1 MASDLRMKFLNEVIF
16 GLIELSYDW
25 EGSGMA
31 TMGSLV
37 GCAVVDDFDLPRDVL
52 EGKKVDEILALLEK
66 HLSRYGVAEKVS
78 LSIEEKSGVGIKV
91 DNCLLLPVE
100 KKMKENEMRLRR
112 LFCPVANIVRE
123 VFERSGINTEVRS
136 WHIDSVHCSH
146 VVGLI
151 DELAMEKELK
161 AE

>member
-16 GLIELSYDW
+16 GLIELAYDW

-37 GCAVVDDFDLPRDVL
+37 GCAIVDDFDLPGDVL
-52 EGKKVDEILALLEK
+52 EGKKIDEALALLEK
-66 HLSRYGVAEKVS
+66 HLSRYGVADKVS
-78 LSIEEKSGVGIKV
+78 LTTEEKSGVGIKIH
-91 DNCLLLPVE
+91 NCLLLPVE
-100 KKMKENEMRLRR
+100 EKMRENEKTLRR

-123 VFERSGINTEVRS
+123 VFERMGINTEVRS
-136 WHIDSVHCSH
+136 WEVGSDQCCH